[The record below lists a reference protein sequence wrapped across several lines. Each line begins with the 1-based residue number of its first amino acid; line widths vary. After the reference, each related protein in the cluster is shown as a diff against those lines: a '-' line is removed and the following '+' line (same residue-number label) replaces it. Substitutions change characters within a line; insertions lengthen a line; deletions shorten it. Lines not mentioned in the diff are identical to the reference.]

1 MLQGKKFPSLFYLT
15 ANENCYE
22 MNITPSRGDFFGYRY
37 RQDVASD
44 GQT

>member
-22 MNITPSRGDFFGYRY
+22 MNITPSRGDFFWLSLQAGC
-37 RQDVASD
+37 
-44 GQT
+44 GI